1 LSSISSRRTY
11 YLPRHLTSGGRLSTS
26 RFSVDSTLL
35 LYSVTRVSAGARMAE
50 MRRTLQA
57 LVERD
62 IRDLSHALER
72 TRLREQRR
80 KASSFEV
87 EGTKLARVQRL
98 HELATN
104 IRLKTLVDTEV
115 YRQVCSRVQL

>member
-1 LSSISSRRTY
+1 M
-11 YLPRHLTSGGRLSTS
+11 
-26 RFSVDSTLL
+26 V
-35 LYSVTRVSAGARMAE
+35 E